1 MTTDQIE
8 DRIEAWVRVAFSV
21 SPGDPGFDRA
31 ADLFDR
37 GYVDSVGLAELLE
50 FIRVEFGVEVPEEDL
65 LSDDFSTI
73 KGMGRIIGEHV
84 GG

>member
-1 MTTDQIE
+1 MTSNQIE
-8 DRIEAWVRVAFSV
+8 DSLEAFVRVAFSV
-21 SPGDPGFDRA
+21 SPDDPGFDRA

-50 FIRVEFGVEVPEEDL
+50 FIRSEFAVEVPEDDL
-65 LSDDFSTI
+65 LSEDFSTI
-73 KGMGRIIGEHV
+73 KGMGRIIREHV